1 MEEAKNQEL
10 QQIEKPKEIEPV
22 ETLPPTDFSEPL
34 ESPEPSEPSEPI
46 GEVDRSGISAEE
58 IEQEISDLMGTAPTA
73 DEKQNVH
80 SFLFNVARADDT
92 TKLGNLKEE
101 EVGTPKLPIRTYKDL
116 ALFCKDVGNM
126 AYFHDYFMAKSE
138 IVTSTSLSK
147 DAKLINLAVMQRK
160 EIADVTKPKTENT
173 GWFKKK
179 NKNEEPS
186 F

>member
-1 MEEAKNQEL
+1 MEEQQTQQTEEKGEL
-10 QQIEKPKEIEPV
+10 EM
-22 ETLPPTDFSEPL
+22 
-34 ESPEPSEPSEPI
+34 
-46 GEVDRSGISAEE
+46 SAEE
-58 IEQEISDLMGTAPTA
+58 IEKQISDLVGTAPVA

-101 EVGTPKLPIRTYKDL
+101 EVGLPKLPVRTYKEL

-126 AYFHDYFMAKSE
+126 GYFHDYFMAKSE
-138 IVTSTSLSK
+138 IMTSTSLSK
-147 DAKLINLAVMQRK
+147 DAKLIDLAVMNRK
-160 EIADVTKPKTENT
+160 EIADVTKPKVENT

-179 NKNEEPS
+179 NKQPS